1 MGVSVSQPTAGQGV
15 RVRDP
20 ERASKILDAAVE
32 LFATRGFH
40 AVAMS
45 EIGPAAGI
53 VGSGIYRHFDSKYA
67 VLVAL
72 LEDVM
77 SQLLSSADQ
86 IIAEHADSDTTMG
99 QLVRTQIDFCLD
111 HRRHVQLY
119 RREIHALQPEDGRRL
134 RRMQRRYNEEW
145 IATLLEIRPDIDD
158 GKARALVHAA
168 IGAIQSIVAYD
179 SGQSR
184 EEQTRALTAVA
195 ESCLN
200 ATW

>member
-1 MGVSVSQPTAGQGV
+1 MSQPAAGQNV

-20 ERASKILDAAVE
+20 ERAAKILDAAVE
-32 LFATRGFH
+32 LFAARGFH

-77 SQLLSSADQ
+77 SRLLASSEQ
-86 IIAEHADSDTTMG
+86 IVAEHADSAGTMH

-119 RREIHALQPEDGRRL
+119 RREIHALQPDDARRL

-145 IATLLEIRPDIDD
+145 IATLLELRPEIDD
-158 GKARALVHAA
+158 TKARALVHAA
-168 IGAIQSIVAYD
+168 IGAIQSIVTYD
-179 SGQSR
+179 SGQPR
-184 EEQTRALTAVA
+184 DEQTRALTAVA